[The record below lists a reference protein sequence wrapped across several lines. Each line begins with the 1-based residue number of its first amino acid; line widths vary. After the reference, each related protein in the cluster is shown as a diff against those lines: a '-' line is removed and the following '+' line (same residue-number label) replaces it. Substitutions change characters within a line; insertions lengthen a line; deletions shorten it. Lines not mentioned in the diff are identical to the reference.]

1 MRSPTVRW
9 ADTKVKIMAWAK
21 SNKGLLRWFQKKLY
35 KFIKWG
41 VTHRDFRFR
50 NHYYFYSNM
59 YSFRDATEKVKFKNQ
74 CNVSS
79 DFLEFRLLRAFD
91 VIYKVFLVEKYLLLV
106 GK

>member
-41 VTHRDFRFR
+41 VKIKGIVDSETIF
-50 NHYYFYSNM
+50 NFYSNM
-59 YSFRDATEKVKFKNQ
+59 YSFRDATEK
-74 CNVSS
+74 
-79 DFLEFRLLRAFD
+79 
-91 VIYKVFLVEKYLLLV
+91 
-106 GK
+106 